1 MKPTATVS
9 NAKPRRRGADADS
22 MVSAPDSELW
32 SEVDELHSAVY
43 AGDKSRLQLLLA
55 QSSASASSTLVN
67 ACLPDT
73 GDTLLHVAARGGDAA
88 VVEVLLHFGADA
100 GASTGGCSP
109 AVTAAAHGHQLVA
122 ALLERATSE
131 AERRARALSRK
142 RQRRRWCSLW
152 LFWRVFSADWGIAVA
167 PVVWVANSCFAA
179 YAYWTRLAPWAPGSL
194 THSSGTDILLIALYS
209 ACWGLW
215 IACITAKPKP
225 PPARAKA
232 AYALCIK
239 ALTQGEADPELE
251 RWLSHAH
258 AAALGPSDAICPVTG
273 VFVAGFDHH
282 CSFVA
287 AAVGH
292 HNARPFLAYCLLLT
306 AACAVYTCL
315 AIPQWRHITRAMA
328 TDLVLEAALLDMA
341 LGTAAVGQLVLWQTR
356 LAGSG
361 MTAHQLKVFGR
372 RGNTLT
378 WSRAAWRQF
387 WKGRN
392 AETSDGGMMPAGPH
406 ICSVEQLHQ
415 FLQEHTG
422 GMLSDHRFAH
432 CVC

>member
-1 MKPTATVS
+1 MP
-9 NAKPRRRGADADS
+9 D
-22 MVSAPDSELW
+22 APDSELW
-32 SEVDELHSAVY
+32 SEADELHSAVY
-43 AGDKSRLQLLLA
+43 AGDTTRLQHLLS
-55 QSSASASSTLVN
+55 QSSASALSALVN

-73 GDTLLHVAARGGDAA
+73 GDTLLHVAARGGDVA
-88 VVEVLLHFGADA
+88 VVEVLLQFGAEA
-100 GASTGGCSP
+100 GARAGGCSP
-109 AVTAAAHGHQLVA
+109 AVTAAAHGHHQVA

-131 AERRARALSRK
+131 AERRARVQSKKRHRK
-142 RQRRRWCSLW
+142 RWCSLW
-152 LFWRVFSADWGIAVA
+152 LFWRVFSADWGIVVA
-167 PVVWVANSCFAA
+167 PIVWVANSCFAA

-194 THSSGTDILLIALYS
+194 PHSAATDALLVALYT
-209 ACWGLW
+209 ACWALW
-215 IACITAKPKP
+215 IACFTAKPKP
-225 PPARAKA
+225 PPARAKS
-232 AYALCIK
+232 AYAMCIK
-239 ALTQGEADPELE
+239 ALAQGEADPELE

-258 AAALGPSDAICPVTG
+258 ATALGPSDAICPVTG
-273 VFVAGFDHH
+273 AHVAGFDHH

-341 LGTAAVGQLVLWQTR
+341 LGLAAVGQLALWQTR

-361 MTAHQLKVFGR
+361 MTAYQLKVFGR

-378 WSRAAWRQF
+378 WSRAAWRAF
-387 WKGRN
+387 WRGRS
-392 AETSDGGMMPAGPH
+392 AETSDGMMPGGPP
-406 ICSVEQLHQ
+406 ICGVEQLHQ

-422 GMLSDHRFAH
+422 GTLSDHRAAH